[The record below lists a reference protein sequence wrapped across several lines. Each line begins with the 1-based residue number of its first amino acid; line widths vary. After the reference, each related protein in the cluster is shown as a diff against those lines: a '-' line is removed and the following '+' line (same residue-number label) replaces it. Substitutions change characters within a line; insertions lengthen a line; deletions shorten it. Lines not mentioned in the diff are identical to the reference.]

1 MPVLESPFAQLRLIR
16 QPEQQNE
23 PLQAFDAADEYL
35 LNHLA
40 EQALPANSRVLVLND
55 SFGALAVSLV
65 GTLQVTSSSDS
76 FLAMQALEK
85 NLVRNGKPFA
95 EGDIFKQPELAHT
108 LRLLADK
115 GFDGFY
121 KGETAKKLIAG
132 VKQAGG
138 HWTPEELA
146 GYRVKQRTPITF
158 DYKGWKIV
166 TAPPASSG
174 GIALACGSSSPY
186 PRCLAGCALCLR
198 HRRPCHW

>member
-85 NLVRNGKPFA
+85 NLVRNGHA
-95 EGDIFKQPELAHT
+95 YDA
-108 LRLLADK
+108 
-115 GFDGFY
+115 
-121 KGETAKKLIAG
+121 
-132 VKQAGG
+132 
-138 HWTPEELA
+138 
-146 GYRVKQRTPITF
+146 
-158 DYKGWKIV
+158 V
-166 TAPPASSG
+166 TIIPASERG
-174 GIALACGSSSPY
+174 HVLNRDIRHFSPHCVCEIVSMETI
-186 PRCLAGCALCLR
+186 PS
-198 HRRPCHW
+198 